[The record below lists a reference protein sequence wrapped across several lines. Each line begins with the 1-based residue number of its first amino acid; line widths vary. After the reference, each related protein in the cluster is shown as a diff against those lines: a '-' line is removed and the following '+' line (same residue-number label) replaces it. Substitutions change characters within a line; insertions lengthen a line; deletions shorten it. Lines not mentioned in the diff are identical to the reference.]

1 MVDELE
7 LTPTFDKEPEKRLS
21 LPRQS
26 FFVGGQRS
34 AADGNHFLQIDFET
48 EYTVFSVQEYMA
60 GSRACAP
67 YGPILVTLLHN
78 HTAMKVSPG
87 TC

>member
-1 MVDELE
+1 MNPHFF
-7 LTPTFDKEPEKRLS
+7 TAP
-21 LPRQS
+21 

-34 AADGNHFLQIDFET
+34 AADGNQFLQIDFET

-60 GSRACAP
+60 GRRACAP
-67 YGPILVTLLHN
+67 YGPVLVTLLHN